1 MAIEHVRSW
10 KIGDVTVSRIVELW
24 KFTDHINMTIADAA
38 PEEVVAMR
46 WLHPHYATPDG
57 EQIMNFQGFL
67 VQAPGLN
74 LMLDTCIGN
83 GRDRAFDVFRNLDTS
98 FIADLAS
105 LGVAP
110 EQVDVVLC
118 THLHFDHV
126 GWNTYWDGAQW
137 APTFPNARYL
147 FGRTEYDA
155 WEAMRAEED
164 HGLHDVRHLAD
175 AVDPIMARG
184 LATLIDAHHR
194 ISEELWTEPSHGH
207 SPGHIHLCIE
217 SKGERGVITG
227 DLMHHPIGQNPAMA
241 IRRATSISASNRRAS
256 AASSPATSCTT
267 RSRPRCPAARRAST
281 WIRGG
286 ASRPASISSSA
297 TGTAACW

>member
-227 DLMHHPIGQNPAMA
+227 DLMHHPIQTALPGRPARFDMDTARGQQ
-241 IRRATSISASNRRAS
+241 
-256 AASSPATSCTT
+256 T
-267 RSRPRCPAARRAST
+267 RVDFVERYRDSGVLVIGAHFADPTAG
-281 WIRGG
+281 WIRSEGDG
-286 ASRPASISSSA
+286 QRFF
-297 TGTAACW
+297 GVGLD

>member
-227 DLMHHPIGQNPAMA
+227 DLMHHPIQTALPGRPARFDMDTGRGQQ
-241 IRRATSISASNRRAS
+241 
-256 AASSPATSCTT
+256 T
-267 RSRPRCPAARRAST
+267 RIDFVERYRDSGVLVIGAHFADPTAG
-281 WIRGG
+281 WIRSEGDG
-286 ASRPASISSSA
+286 QRFF
-297 TGTAACW
+297 GVGLD

>member
-1 MAIEHVRSW
+1 MAVEHVRSW

-227 DLMHHPIGQNPAMA
+227 DLMHHPIQTALPGRPARFDMDTGRGQQ
-241 IRRATSISASNRRAS
+241 
-256 AASSPATSCTT
+256 T
-267 RSRPRCPAARRAST
+267 RVDFVERYRDSGVLVIGAHFADPTAG
-281 WIRGG
+281 WIRSEGDG
-286 ASRPASISSSA
+286 QRFF
-297 TGTAACW
+297 GVGLD